1 VQKVTLKIAAVF
13 LCGLL
18 IYNSLG
24 YFMVLSVMRVAVQHQ
39 KWAELSTLPENKLT
53 TFVFGKNEQN
63 TRLRIV
69 NNREI
74 QVDGK
79 LYDIVRKVEDGSK
92 ITYHCMHDSKE
103 EKLVAQTRLFNSMAQ
118 PMPIKNTTRIILN
131 NIIKYCVID
140 SHTSIVKQISIPY
153 YPIIKTVTY
162 YGPVISI
169 LVPPP
174 QKSC

>member
-1 VQKVTLKIAAVF
+1 MQKVTLKIAAVF

-39 KWAELSTLPENKLT
+39 KWAELSSLPESRLT
-53 TFVFGKNEQN
+53 AFVFNKNAQN
-63 TRLRIV
+63 SRLRIV

-79 LYDIVRKVEDGSK
+79 LYDIVRRVETGSN
-92 ITYHCMHDSKE
+92 ITYQCMHDSKE

-118 PMPIKNTTRIILN
+118 PMPVKNTTRIILN

-140 SHTSIVKQISIPY
+140 CHTSLVKQISIQF
-153 YPIIKTVTY
+153 YPFIQTVTY